1 MNIGRA
7 NLRSIKNI
15 SFRFRK
21 LLLSPAITEYAT
33 MVCSELWLE
42 VLSSS
47 CVSARAKAKVRLTEI
62 EQHDMQVNKHYWL
75 FLCYEIRF
83 IK

>member
-1 MNIGRA
+1 
-7 NLRSIKNI
+7 
-15 SFRFRK
+15 
-21 LLLSPAITEYAT
+21 